1 MKASVVLFLFVIL
14 NYTVYSEG
22 FDYIKP
28 DKNKITTNHFL
39 KSELIIDDNYSHF
52 GEANFIETYG
62 GPYFNISTET
72 FLRDDE
78 IIIIHAEIKSD
89 SSGGLDYSHLNPD
102 SLNGYKYNSRISCF
116 NLFEES
122 EEDIK
127 ANKYLQFLKEKS
139 FDFNKAIF
147 IKQYFF
153 TNEDGTAEVILS
165 YGKIIKSCAEND
177 SEIKNETEKKSYKN
191 FEYFRIINSG
201 N

>member
-1 MKASVVLFLFVIL
+1 MKLLTIIFFYINSIYSV
-14 NYTVYSEG
+14 YGSG
-22 FDYIKP
+22 FDYIKTNN
-28 DKNKITTNHFL
+28 NKVITNHFL
-39 KSELIIDDNYSHF
+39 KSELILDNNYSHF

-72 FLRDDE
+72 FFRDDE

-89 SSGGLDYSHLNPD
+89 SSSGLDYSQLNPD
-102 SLNGYKYNSRISCF
+102 SLNGYKCNSRISCF

-127 ANKYLQFLKEKS
+127 ANKYMQFLKEKS
-139 FDFNKAIF
+139 FDFNKALF

-153 TNEDGTAEVILS
+153 TNEDGKAEVVLS
-165 YGKIIKSCAEND
+165 YGKIITACLENN
-177 SEIKNETEKKSYKN
+177 SEIRSEIEKKSYKN
-191 FEYFRIINSG
+191 FENFRIINGG